1 MDFKT
6 FQRGY
11 WDFYIELEERMIGS
25 KKYVAFD
32 EDNLNAFS
40 SNYLMLFQSV
50 CSEIDVVGKEIAAYF
65 NSDFENCN
73 GTKPIN
79 RWWFEIQNRLS
90 SLNREVVFSGS
101 IHVTPWVGFRVVR
114 VESTRLVN
122 GKEINVVN
130 FNLEKGNHTPE
141 WWTAYNKVKHERLKK
156 ADGVTNYKKANLRNL
171 VNAFAALYL
180 LEFDFMKE
188 IGTLEQRIM
197 CEPSV
202 LFGMGDLDRH
212 TISRFYT
219 PSDIISDTDEIQS
232 LVGLRGKVH

>member
-11 WDFYIELEERMIGS
+11 WDFYIELEERMSGS

-32 EDNLNAFS
+32 ADNLNAFS

-50 CSEIDVVGKEIAAYF
+50 CSEIDVVGKEIATYF
-65 NSDFENCN
+65 NPVFEKEK

-79 RWWFEIQNRLS
+79 RWWFEIQDCLHN
-90 SLNREVVFSGS
+90 LNREIVFSGS
-101 IHVTPWVGFRVVR
+101 IHITPWEGFRVVR
-114 VESTRLVN
+114 VESTRFVN
-122 GKEINVVN
+122 EKEINVVN
-130 FNLEKGNHTPE
+130 FNLEKDNHTPE
-141 WWTAYNKVKHERLKK
+141 WWTAYNKVKHKRLKEE
-156 ADGVTNYKKANLRNL
+156 DGGINYKKANLRNL
-171 VNAFAALYL
+171 VNAFAALYM

-188 IGTLEQRIM
+188 IGTFEQRIM

-212 TISRFYT
+212 IISRFYT
-219 PSDIISDTDEIQS
+219 PSDITDETDEIQS